1 MEMYMLIVVVVTWIY
16 NIFETYQNGTEMGVF
31 YCV

>member
-1 MEMYMLIVVVVTWIY
+1 VVTWIY